1 MQSPISLNTL
11 KLHNERLNEIITEL
25 EDNFPP
31 FTPHPNDSERMVMY
45 KAGQRSV
52 VEYILSKLEED

>member
-1 MQSPISLNTL
+1 MQTPISLSTL
-11 KLHNERLNEIITEL
+11 KLHNERLNEIIAEL

-31 FTPHPNDSERMVMY
+31 FTPPPNDSERMVMY